1 MPAKSQAQQKFM
13 GIVHAIQK
21 GEADPSDYSKD
32 AQDAAKSMKKSDAKD
47 FASTK
52 HKGLPKKVNSES
64 KLKEIIRQTY
74 RESLRESLLRK

>member
-1 MPAKSQAQQKFM
+1 MPAKSQQQQKFM

-21 GEADPSDYSKD
+21 GDADASDFSKD
-32 AQDAAKSMKKSDAKD
+32 AQDTAKSMKPSDAKD

-52 HKGLPKKVNSES
+52 HAGLPKKVKGEN